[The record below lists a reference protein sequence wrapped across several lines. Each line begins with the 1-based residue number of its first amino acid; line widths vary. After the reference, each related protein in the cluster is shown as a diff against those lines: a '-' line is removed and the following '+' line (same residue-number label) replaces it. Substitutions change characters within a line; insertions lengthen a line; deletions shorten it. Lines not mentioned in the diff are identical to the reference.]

1 MSVELRQ
8 DATEQARF
16 NMIAQQIRPWDVM
29 EPRVLAALE
38 AVARER
44 FVPSGLRSLAFVDTE
59 IPLPEGQF
67 MFAPKL
73 EARLAQELDLLP
85 TDHVLEIGAGSGH
98 MAALISQLC
107 DTVVSVESRA
117 RLVQMAKG
125 NLEQAGIQN
134 VTIALGNGLA
144 SKDVWSSRQFDA
156 VLVSGGL
163 HFIPESL
170 LRLLKP
176 NGRLVG
182 ILGEA
187 PIMRAV
193 RVQRRGE
200 SFVEEGL
207 FETLVPML
215 DDAPRLDPFKF

>member
-1 MSVELRQ
+1 MSAELGQ

-29 EPRVLAALE
+29 EPRVLAALQ

-44 FVPSGLRSLAFVDTE
+44 FVPPGLRSLAFVDTE
-59 IPLPEGQF
+59 IPLPEGQC

-98 MAALISQLC
+98 MAALLSRLC
-107 DTVVSVESRA
+107 DTVISLEIRP
-117 RLVQMAKG
+117 RLVQMAKS
-125 NLEQAGIQN
+125 NLEQSGIQN
-134 VTIALGNGLA
+134 VTVALGNGL
-144 SKDVWSSRQFDA
+144 SSQDGWSSRQFDA

-163 HFIPESL
+163 SSIPESL
-170 LRLLKP
+170 LDLLKTE
-176 NGRLVG
+176 GRLVA
-182 ILGEA
+182 IVGEA

-193 RVQRRGE
+193 RVQRRG
-200 SFVEEGL
+200 SSLVEEGL
-207 FETLVPML
+207 FETLVPPL
-215 DDAPRLDPFKF
+215 DHSPRSDPFKF

>member
-1 MSVELRQ
+1 MSAELRQ
-8 DATEQARF
+8 DAAEQARF

-44 FVPSGLRSLAFVDTE
+44 FVPPGLRSLAFVDTE
-59 IPLPEGQF
+59 IPLPEGQC

-98 MAALISQLC
+98 MAALLSMLC
-107 DTVVSVESRA
+107 DSVISVESRP

-134 VTIALGNGLA
+134 VMVALGNGLA
-144 SKDVWSSRQFDA
+144 SKDGWSSSQFDA

-163 HFIPESL
+163 PMVPESL
-170 LRLLKP
+170 LALLKP
-176 NGRLVG
+176 EGRLVA
-182 ILGEA
+182 IVGEA

-193 RVQRRGE
+193 RIQRRANG
-200 SFVEEGL
+200 FVEEGL

-215 DDAPRLDPFKF
+215 DGAPRVASFQF